1 MAPKDSPTPHDN
13 LAAWARAYWRGELPL
28 WGQFWLWGMV
38 VGTLVGVAMTLLT
51 IPLFRQL
58 QITWLMED
66 FAEALLQAYL
76 LALLFGAWLTY
87 YTWHVV
93 SVWRCAT
100 HEHALV
106 RWAARFFVVLV
117 TLTFWSL
124 YAEVALTG
132 AV

>member
-1 MAPKDSPTPHDN
+1 MKTIQTHQDK

-28 WGQFWLWGMV
+28 WGQFWLWGML

-51 IPLFRQL
+51 IPLVRQL
-58 QITWLMED
+58 QLSWLMED
-66 FAEALLQAYL
+66 YAEALLQAYL
-76 LALLFGAWLTY
+76 LLLLFGAWLTY

-93 SVWRCAT
+93 SVWRCAKP
-100 HEHALV
+100 EHPMV
-106 RWAARFFVVLV
+106 RWAARVFVLLI

>member
-1 MAPKDSPTPHDN
+1 MNAKQPAGHDK
-13 LAAWARAYWRGELPL
+13 LATWARAYWRGELPL

-51 IPLFRQL
+51 IPLFRQI

-66 FAEALLQAYL
+66 YAEALLQAYL
-76 LALLFGAWLTY
+76 LLLLFGAWLTY
-87 YTWHVV
+87 YTWHIV
-93 SVWRCAT
+93 SVWRCAAA
-100 HEHALV
+100 EHPLL

>member
-1 MAPKDSPTPHDN
+1 MNAKQPAGHDK
-13 LAAWARAYWRGELPL
+13 LATWARAYWRGELPL

-51 IPLFRQL
+51 IPLFRQI

-66 FAEALLQAYL
+66 YAEALLQAYL
-76 LALLFGAWLTY
+76 LLLLFGAWLTY
-87 YTWHVV
+87 YTWHIV
-93 SVWRCAT
+93 SVWRCAAA
-100 HEHALV
+100 EPLLL
-106 RWAARFFVVLV
+106 RWATRFFVVLV